1 MSVLDTATYV
11 LDTPGALLRGLLA
24 GKPGQRAT
32 GREAL
37 HLGPN
42 RPGLDAGDIP
52 GFLAEILLDPVN
64 LIGGAGV
71 LKGAKYLSKA
81 RKARAAAKTT
91 TEAAKAA
98 ETMAVAAKPMIAS
111 IDPRVGEIEQGT
123 AWLAKHYGEKMAKT
137 KKATGRTNVINERS
151 GLPLWEDGTKGQSD
165 LANLARRNVD
175 VKANPDM
182 PIEHA
187 AQYVPSTRTIEY
199 NPVGTRNYETLKP
212 TGVHEGQHYLNDRN
226 IHPNLKL
233 HLSRVNDAA
242 RRMWKNRGYSEPV
255 HMRKRPDVN
264 GTSFVDYIM
273 NDDEV
278 LARIAG
284 TRQAMEEY
292 GVKSFTPTY
301 YRRPNMIHGTGRFL
315 PKRSFQLSA
324 AELDDIPLESRHNA
338 ELLMQVYG
346 PQLVNHMLRVL
357 PAAAV
362 TTGGAYAAANA
373 MSPRQAVSA

>member
-1 MSVLDTATYV
+1 MLDTLSYV
-11 LDTPGALLRGLLA
+11 ADTPGALLRGLLA
-24 GKPGQRAT
+24 GKPGSRAT

-42 RPGLDAGDIP
+42 KPGFDSGDIP
-52 GFLAEILLDPVN
+52 GFLAELLLDPVN
-64 LIGGAGV
+64 LIGGAGIA
-71 LKGAKYLSKA
+71 KGVKYLSKA
-81 RKARAAAKTT
+81 RKARAASKATSA
-91 TEAAKAA
+91 AAKSA
-98 ETMAVAAKPMIAS
+98 ETMAAATKPLVAA

-151 GLPLWEDGTKGQSD
+151 GLPLWEDGIKGESD
-165 LANLARRNVD
+165 LANLERRSVD

-182 PIEHA
+182 PIDYV
-187 AQYVPSTRTIEY
+187 AQYRPSTRAIEY
-199 NPVGTRNYETLKP
+199 SPAGARNYKTLKP
-212 TGVHEGQHYLNDRN
+212 TGIHEGQHYLNDRN

-242 RRMWKNRGYSEPV
+242 RRMWKNRGYSGPV

-264 GTSFVDYIM
+264 GKSFVDYIM

-284 TRQAMEEY
+284 TRQAMEEA

-301 YRRPNMIHGTGRFL
+301 YRRQDMIDGTGRFL

-324 AELDDIPLESRHNA
+324 AELDDMPLEARQNA

-346 PQLVNHMLRVL
+346 PKLVNHMLRVL
-357 PAAAV
+357 PAIPV
-362 TTGGAYAAANA
+362 VGGAALAASQAGGR
-373 MSPRQAVSA
+373 SPSA